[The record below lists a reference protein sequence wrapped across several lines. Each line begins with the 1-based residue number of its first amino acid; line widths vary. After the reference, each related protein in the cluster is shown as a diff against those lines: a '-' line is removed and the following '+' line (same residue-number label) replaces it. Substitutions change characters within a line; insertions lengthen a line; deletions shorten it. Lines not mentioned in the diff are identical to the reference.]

1 MLFLPTSQ
9 KLEKSLK
16 IYGLVS
22 FYSGIAQWYL
32 QPKDTYGWLSNCIQ
46 CSRSFGFRRWKTCT
60 KPRQSPLPLQKCL
73 VTEGKNLFKNH
84 LPIRSTNPTSMGQ
97 VKNSENHFRYL
108 LYCVENEHFLLQ
120 YIFCFGQNSMLE
132 TCTDMMIVS
141 FLLENGMLLVLNIF
155 QLKAC
160 SRSLSTY
167 RMSYT

>member
-84 LPIRSTNPTSMGQ
+84 LPIRSTNPTSIGQ
-97 VKNSENHFRYL
+97 VKNSENHFRCFTY
-108 LYCVENEHFLLQ
+108 YTAQ
-120 YIFCFGQNSMLE
+120 KMSIFCF
-132 TCTDMMIVS
+132 
-141 FLLENGMLLVLNIF
+141 
-155 QLKAC
+155 
-160 SRSLSTY
+160 STY
-167 RMSYT
+167 FALGKIPCQKHALI